1 MKLEFVNVNNQ
12 SLLDYVISQNELNGV
27 PVFRFNS
34 LVMYGH
40 PLDDLQPLQDTLRYL
55 VESKNDIDGLNVDM
69 YNKFLDMYTD
79 QLINFIPSFINLMQ
93 ILSVIQEANKVIVI
107 TNYNHPLVMDIIEA
121 LIAIIWKR
129 YTLNSF
135 IINDIDDE
143 EPFTYTEFKDDL
155 GYFQY
160 IHDVERYQSYINTPK
175 PNYPYYGG
183 LGYA

>member
-93 ILSVIQEANKVIVI
+93 ILSVMQEVNKVIVI

-121 LIAIIWKR
+121 LISIIWKR

-160 IHDVERYQSYINTPK
+160 IQDVERYQSYISSPR

>member
-1 MKLEFVNVNNQ
+1 
-12 SLLDYVISQNELNGV
+12 
-27 PVFRFNS
+27 
-34 LVMYGH
+34 
-40 PLDDLQPLQDTLRYL
+40 
-55 VESKNDIDGLNVDM
+55 
-69 YNKFLDMYTD
+69 
-79 QLINFIPSFINLMQ
+79 
-93 ILSVIQEANKVIVI
+93 
-107 TNYNHPLVMDIIEA
+107 MDIIEA

-160 IHDVERYQSYINTPK
+160 IQDVERYQSYINTPK